1 MARARRHTVS
11 KGPRNIV
18 VHPKL
23 PFGKKLAATLNEA
36 MNERGFTR
44 LTQPMI
50 EKALSERAVKKDDR
64 PRILETNEVIFQRG
78 DFGRG
83 RIESNFNVFVRIEDK
98 ELTVCFYN
106 PRDDY
111 LASSLSPQEIHVKR
125 VLQRGN
131 IEQLAMGIVAEA
143 EMFAVQKS
151 RRPGEYRAQI
161 HCHTG
166 WLQDDGKSKL
176 RDVVRQVLY
185 HNLDLIC
192 LTPHN
197 SFQMSEMEKL
207 KAVFDALGTVFLPG
221 MELTAPI
228 IWKDLDGTDKKNGP
242 HLVLVMSNAYV
253 GNYIHERITS
263 KRKRNLRM
271 ASFFVS
277 GEESQLTLD
286 KMLEILEPLRKQN
299 MLLVGAGHPVNYNDR
314 ILPIFSVGMLSAAE
328 NHGELHTVEDAR
340 GFLEGM
346 DFVGAFNPTISDD
359 EMKIRNNELKAYLT
373 YLLRKYNPKARILT
387 ANNCNLALA
396 KMLRSEF
403 GLGTT
408 FDSDDHTTPPFE
420 FEGGGENF
428 SWGHTRMII
437 PPEKIIQATK
447 GERRLC
453 GMEIIEMLKEGR
465 NVGLEAIVF
474 REMAGGVASIVPER
488 QVASEGNR
496 MKMARLKTRQYTG
509 YARDLLHDAF
519 EYVKQGR
526 WKDLGRM
533 SD

>member
-1 MARARRHTVS
+1 MKRARKQAVS
-11 KGPRNIV
+11 REPGKV
-18 VHPKL
+18 VLHPKM

-44 LTQPMI
+44 LTQPMV
-50 EKALSERAVKKDDR
+50 ENALSERAVKEEDR
-64 PRILETNEVIFQRG
+64 PRILSPNEAIFQRG
-78 DFGRG
+78 NFGRG
-83 RIESNFNVFVRIEDK
+83 GIESNFNVFVKVEDK
-98 ELTVCFYN
+98 KLTICFYN

-125 VLQRGN
+125 VLERGN

-143 EMFAVQKS
+143 EMFAAQKS

-161 HCHTG
+161 HVHTG

-176 RDVVRQVLY
+176 RDVVRQALY
-185 HNLDLIC
+185 HHLDLLC

-197 SFQMSEMEKL
+197 SFQMGEMEKL
-207 KAVFDALGTVFLPG
+207 KAIFDALGTVFLPG

-228 IWKDLDGTDKKNGP
+228 MWKDFDGTDKKNGP
-242 HLVLVMSNAYV
+242 HLVVVMSNAYV

-263 KRKRNLRM
+263 KRKKNLRM

-286 KMLEILEPLRKQN
+286 KMLEVLEPLRRQN
-299 MLLVGAGHPVNYNDR
+299 MVLLGAAHPVNYNDR
-314 ILPIFSVGMLSAAE
+314 ILPIFSVGMLSAVE

-340 GFLEGM
+340 GLLKEM
-346 DFVGAFNPTISDD
+346 DFVGAFNPTISDE
-359 EMKIRNNELKAYLT
+359 EMKIKNEELRGYLT
-373 YLLRKYNPKARILT
+373 HLLRNYNPKARLLT

-396 KMLRSEF
+396 KMLRSES

-408 FDSDDHTTPPFE
+408 FDSDDHTTPPFD

-428 SWGHTRMII
+428 SWGHTRMTI
-437 PPEKIIQATK
+437 PPEKIIQLTK

-453 GMEIIEMLKEGR
+453 GMEIIELLKEGR

-474 REMAGGVASIVPER
+474 REIAGGAASIVPER

-496 MKMARLKTRQYTG
+496 MKMARLKSKQYTG
-509 YARDLLHDAF
+509 YVKDLLHDAF
-519 EYVKQGR
+519 EYVKQGK
-526 WKDLGRM
+526 WKDLGKM